1 MIEIKDKK
9 DSIIKMK
16 ELRLNYFPLDVFEV
30 TDLEGIE
37 NFMKSYPAEEYVL
50 RSANKAKGD
59 FFFVKDIDEAKSRL
73 GAYEKEVTISVSY
86 NPYKEDIILVGDIII
101 HKDFNSQTVDITAR
115 DDIEATHRNIY
126 ENPKYNLHTSIEDDK
141 LWKIPGISKVMRYIT
156 DNELYNVII
165 EFSVYD
171 CKIGV
176 NKDNVVISELRTG
189 Y

>member
-9 DSIIKMK
+9 DSIVKMK
-16 ELRLNYFPLDVFEV
+16 ELRLNYFPLDVFQISDE
-30 TDLEGIE
+30 DGIE
-37 NFMKSYPAEEYVL
+37 NFINSFPAEEYVL

-59 FFFVKDIDEAKSRL
+59 FFFVKNFDEAK
-73 GAYEKEVTISVSY
+73 EKLKFFEEDVTISVSY
-86 NPYKEDIILVGDIII
+86 NPYKEDIVLVGDIII
-101 HKDFNSQTVDITAR
+101 HKDFYSQTVDITAR

-141 LWKIPGISKVMRYIT
+141 LWKIPGISKLMRYIT

>member
-1 MIEIKDKK
+1 MIVIKDKK

-30 TDLEGIE
+30 TDVQGLKT
-37 NFMKSYPAEEYVL
+37 FMEMYPAKEYVL

-59 FFFVKDIDEAKSRL
+59 FFFVKNIEEAK
-73 GAYEKEVTISVSY
+73 EKLSNFEDDVTISVSY
-86 NPYKEDIILVGDIII
+86 NEYKEDKILVGDIII
-101 HKDFNSQTVDITAR
+101 HKDFNSQMVDITAR

-126 ENPKYNLHTSIEDDK
+126 DNPKYNLHTSIEDDK
-141 LWKIPGISKVMRYIT
+141 LWKIPGISKIMRYIS

-171 CKIGV
+171 CKIGI